1 MCLGVIHQRK
11 FGAPG
16 TTVGNVAMSADTTAS
31 TRGTGVA
38 MGEGIAITGGI
49 ERVQLAR
56 LVEGLAEPC
65 CKG

>member
-11 FGAPG
+11 FGAP
-16 TTVGNVAMSADTTAS
+16 
-31 TRGTGVA
+31 GTGVA